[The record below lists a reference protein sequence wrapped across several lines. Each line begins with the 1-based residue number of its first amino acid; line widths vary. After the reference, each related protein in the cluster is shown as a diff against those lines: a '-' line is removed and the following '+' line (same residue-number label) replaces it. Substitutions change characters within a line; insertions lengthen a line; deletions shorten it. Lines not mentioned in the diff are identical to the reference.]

1 MQSAPTVEMREKRD
15 EWGRP
20 TFLMR
25 DAPREKSLELDPAH
39 RAGAPGAVPRIKIS
53 VGSARSLAYNPHQLT
68 RGLPP
73 RDGQK
78 EDLSE

>member
-1 MQSAPTVEMREKRD
+1 LQSAPTVEMREKRD

-39 RAGAPGAVPRIKIS
+39 RAGAPGAAPRIEIS
-53 VGSARSLAYNPHQLT
+53 LGSACSPAYNPHQLT

-73 RDGQK
+73 GAGQK
-78 EDLSE
+78 